1 MSRSFVEWFRESAV
15 VRIVV
20 GFALAAALL
29 YALGWLVTGA
39 YKGSVSGFDSN
50 IRYFMRQIQSPMWTS
65 LLLTTTKLG
74 STLLLVIIGSI
85 AGIAFIALRWF
96 RPLMLFIV
104 TMIGQAVLHHGAKW
118 VIARTRPSALISYRD
133 VESSSFPSGHALAA
147 LAMYGAIAWIVATRT
162 ENAAA
167 KFGIAAAAVILI
179 FLIGMSRAYIGIH
192 YPTDVVA
199 GWLAAFVWTAAV
211 MSLDKRPL

>member
-1 MSRSFVEWFRESAV
+1 MKHWFRESAL
-15 VRIVV
+15 VRIVL
-20 GFALAAALL
+20 GFAFAALLL
-29 YALGWLVTGA
+29 YALGWLVTGS

-50 IRYFMRQIQSPMWTS
+50 TRYFMRQIQSPMWSS
-65 LLLTTTKLG
+65 LLLTVTKLG
-74 STLLLVIIGSI
+74 STLLLTIIGCV
-85 AGIAFIALRWF
+85 AGIAFIFLRWF

-118 VIARTRPSALISYRD
+118 LFGRPRPSALISYRD

-167 KFGIAAAAVILI
+167 KFGIAAAAAILI

-192 YPTDVVA
+192 YPTDVAA
-199 GWLAAFVWTAAV
+199 GWLVAFAWTASV
-211 MSLDKRPL
+211 MSLDRRPL

>member
-1 MSRSFVEWFRESAV
+1 MKVSRRRLRENTLL
-15 VRIVV
+15 RIVAA
-20 GFALAAALL
+20 FALAALILA
-29 YALGWLVTGA
+29 ALGWLVTGP

-50 IRYFMRQIQSPMWTS
+50 VRYFMRHIQSPMWTS
-65 LLLTTTKLG
+65 LLLTVTKLG
-74 STLLLVIIGSI
+74 STLILTIIGSI
-85 AGIAFIALRWF
+85 AGIAFVALRWF

-118 VIARTRPSALISYRD
+118 LFARPRPSALISYKD

-147 LAMYGAIAWIVATRT
+147 LAMYGAIAWIFATRT

-192 YPTDVVA
+192 YASDVVA
-199 GWLAAFVWTAAV
+199 GFLAAFVWTAAV
-211 MSLDKRPL
+211 MSLDRRPL

>member
-1 MSRSFVEWFRESAV
+1 MESIIRWIKSSAI
-15 VRIVV
+15 VRVVV
-20 GFALAAALL
+20 GFALAALLL
-29 YALGWLVTGA
+29 YALGWLVTGP
-39 YKGSVSGFDSN
+39 YKGTVSGFDSN

-65 LLLTTTKLG
+65 LLLTVTKLG
-74 STLLLVIIGSI
+74 STLLLAIIGSV

-104 TMIGQAVLHHGAKW
+104 TMIGQTVLHHGAKW
-118 VIARTRPSALISYRD
+118 LIARPRPSALMAYRD
-133 VESSSFPSGHALAA
+133 VESSSFPSGHAVAA
-147 LAMYGAIAWIVATRT
+147 LCMYGAIAWIVATRT

-199 GWLAAFVWTAAV
+199 GFIAAFIWTAAI
-211 MSLDKRPL
+211 MSLDRRPL